1 MSVCKSP
8 DQTAGHAA
16 DLLLYYKELGVDEV
30 FLKANPA
37 GDVSDDTEDAFKG
50 VPTAAVKK
58 KLQARFAPQ
67 EPVSSLPLSNVAS
80 SQTTV
85 PLQKA
90 AAPSMTSPAP
100 VLQSTDVFASAETL
114 DQLRLLM
121 ESFKGCA
128 LKETALTT
136 VFSDGNPKSDV
147 MLIGEAPGADE
158 DRLGKPFVGRS
169 GQLLDKILAA
179 IELSRETVY
188 IANIV
193 PWRPPANRVPTPQ
206 ETALCLPMVEKHIAL
221 ARPKVIVLLGSTAAK
236 TLLSTKEGITRLRGR
251 THMYRNRYMQEA
263 IPVIPTF
270 HPAYLLRSP
279 GQKREAWKDFL
290 RLKEIR
296 ESHVGSEKSEEAD
309 RSARAALSAGH

>member
-8 DQTAGHAA
+8 DQAAGHAA

-30 FLKANPA
+30 FLKTNPA
-37 GDVSDDTEDAFKG
+37 GDLSCAKEDAFKG

-67 EPVSSLPLSNVAS
+67 EPVSSPLSNVAS
-80 SQTTV
+80 SQPTV
-85 PLQKA
+85 PLKK
-90 AAPSMTSPAP
+90 PEVSSMASPAP
-100 VLQSTDVFASAETL
+100 VLQSTDVFASAQTL
-114 DQLRLLM
+114 DQLRSLM
-121 ESFKGCA
+121 ESFKGCS

-188 IANIV
+188 IANII

>member
-37 GDVSDDTEDAFKG
+37 GDVSDDTEGAFKG

-67 EPVSSLPLSNVAS
+67 EPVSSLPLSNAPS
-80 SQTTV
+80 SQMTV
-85 PLQKA
+85 PLKKTEA
-90 AAPSMTSPAP
+90 IATAAP
-100 VLQSTDVFASAETL
+100 VVQSTDIFASAETL
-114 DQLRLLM
+114 DQLRSLM

-236 TLLSTKEGITRLRGR
+236 TLLSIKEGITRLRGR

>member
-37 GDVSDDTEDAFKG
+37 GDVSDGTADAFKG
-50 VPTAAVKK
+50 VPTVAVKK
-58 KLQARFAPQ
+58 RLQARFAPQ
-67 EPVSSLPLSNVAS
+67 EPVASSHAPS

-85 PLQKA
+85 PLQKTEA
-90 AAPSMTSPAP
+90 PSIASAAPA
-100 VLQSTDVFASAETL
+100 LQSTDVFASAETL
-114 DQLRLLM
+114 DQLRSLM